1 MPGACLTGRMSA
13 HDSLIEHME
22 EVGERL
28 LVDHDERQHF
38 HGAYLRSTKAVLA
51 DAESGKF
58 ADNDWARRWGLAFA
72 RLYMD
77 AFTAWEVGEPA
88 PSAWQVAFDAS
99 RNPDISPLRHSLLG
113 INAHIN
119 YDLPQALLAVITD
132 PEFDDEELMASRAAD
147 HAHVDSILVA
157 RVPEEDKRLAEVEEP
172 GDRTIVD
179 RVLRPFNRAG
189 TRRFLKE
196 GRRKVWRNTRIL
208 ARARRRDEETYQAE
222 LSRLEEL
229 CGARVANLVEPRF
242 VLISLALRGF
252 GVDLPHP
259 TDG

>member
-1 MPGACLTGRMSA
+1 MHA
-13 HDSLIEHME
+13 SLIERME

-28 LVDHDERQHF
+28 ITDNDERQHF
-38 HGAYLRSTKAVLA
+38 HGAYLRTTKAVLA
-51 DAESGKF
+51 DAEAGKF
-58 ADNDWARRWGLAFA
+58 QDPDWAHRWGLAFA
-72 RLYMD
+72 SLYMN
-77 AFTAWEVGEPA
+77 AFEAWERGDDA
-88 PSAWQVAFDAS
+88 PSPWVVAFEAS
-99 RNPDISPLRHSLLG
+99 RNHDTTPLRHSLLG

-132 PEFDDEELMASRAAD
+132 DEFDDEELMAMRASD

-157 RVPEEDKRLAEVEEP
+157 RVPEEDRRLAQVEEP

-179 RVLRPFNRAG
+179 SALRPFNRAG

-208 ARARRRDEETYQAE
+208 SQARRRGEVPYRQE

-229 CGARVANLVEPRF
+229 CRARVADLVEPRF
-242 VLISLALRGF
+242 VLISLALHGF
-252 GVDLPHP
+252 GVDLP
-259 TDG
+259 DGE